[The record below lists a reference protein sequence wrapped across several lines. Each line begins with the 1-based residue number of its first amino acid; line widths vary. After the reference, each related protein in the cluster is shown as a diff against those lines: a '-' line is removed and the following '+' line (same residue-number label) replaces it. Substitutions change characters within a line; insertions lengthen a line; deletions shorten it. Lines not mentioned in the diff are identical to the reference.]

1 MEHNP
6 SQQNRHRPDLQQNR
20 KINAGGD
27 IMGTFAQIGAICSSG
42 TRGTTCIEVCPQP
55 ATVPS
60 ATVATRPNRTTKNRY
75 SDYSD
80 PSNYAQFNPHFDY
93 QRAFNLG
100 LIGQVLAGFAVAQ
113 P

>member
-42 TRGTTCIEVCPQP
+42 TRDTTCIEVCPQP
-55 ATVPS
+55 ATAPS
-60 ATVATRPNRTTKNRY
+60 ATVATRPNRTTKNTY